1 MHLLASTTK
10 SQAISGPDTRVTLSS
25 SLSLGSA
32 LLFASGVVKGQLGR
46 IVAACMTA
54 YTRACKEDKDGCN
67 LMRGIQAWQ
76 ENTGNKNPQ
85 KRTSFAES
93 PKRKGRVSPMRHFQE
108 EFWNEKLIK

>member
-46 IVAACMTA
+46 IVAACM
-54 YTRACKEDKDGCN
+54 
-67 LMRGIQAWQ
+67 AWQ